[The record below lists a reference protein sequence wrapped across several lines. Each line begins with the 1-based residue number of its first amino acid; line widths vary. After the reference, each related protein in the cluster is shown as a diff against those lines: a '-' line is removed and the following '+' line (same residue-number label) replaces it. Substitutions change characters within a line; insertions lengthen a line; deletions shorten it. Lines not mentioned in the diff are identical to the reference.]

1 LLKKASEGVRVYVLL
16 YKEVPFVLNLL
27 TQRTRQILTDYGAQ
41 PNVKVLR
48 HPDHFFDGVFLW
60 SHHEKFLIVDQTI
73 AFMGGIDLCY
83 GRWDDERHCLV
94 DMGQSNCSNS
104 NVIEIDESK
113 VVKMPPSTAEAHVI
127 YLITN
132 IKRESS
138 GPGIWG
144 IGRSFWGPYKNYP
157 SSQISSS

>member
-1 LLKKASEGVRVYVLL
+1 
-16 YKEVPFVLNLL
+16 LL

-60 SHHEKFLIVDQTI
+60 SHHEKFVIVDQTI

-94 DMGQSNCSNS
+94 DMGQTLTNAKTF
-104 NVIEIDESK
+104 NVTEIDESK
-113 VVKMPPSTAEAHVI
+113 IVKMPPSTAESQVI
-127 YLITN
+127 YYDNKCI
-132 IKRESS
+132 IPR
-138 GPGIWG
+138 
-144 IGRSFWGPYKNYP
+144 F
-157 SSQISSS
+157 